1 MNQTP
6 NILRDHAATAMRL
19 SPLGRTTH
27 ERDRET
33 ADTFTRALVGD
44 SMAMRQLRDHLRA
57 LVAGD
62 SSAILLGPSGSG
74 KELAARAIHAAGP
87 RAGRPFV
94 AVNIA
99 AIPPTLLESELFG
112 HEAGAFTGASRQHI
126 GCLESAGDGVLFLDE
141 IGDMPL
147 DAQSRL
153 LRVLEGRCF
162 RRLGG
167 YGNLPFAA
175 RIIAATHCNLVQMV
189 DEGRFRRDLWFRLAV
204 LPVRLPPLAERTR
217 DLPQLVLALARELGV
232 DVRFSDAA
240 MLRLM
245 RHDWPGNVRELRNV
259 VARAAL
265 LPNAMAVGVEDMA
278 GLLHPLG
285 DAAPASGHDARM
297 AAVERTAIL
306 AALGENDGVVA
317 AAARQL
323 GLCRSTL
330 QDRMRRHGIGRQ
342 NHFGQDGA

>member
-1 MNQTP
+1 
-6 NILRDHAATAMRL
+6 MRV
-19 SPLGRTTH
+19 SPLGRTAH
-27 ERDRET
+27 ERTEEP
-33 ADTFTRALVGD
+33 ADAFTQALVGD
-44 SMAMRQLRDHLRA
+44 STAMRQLRSNLRG
-57 LVAGD
+57 LVTGD
-62 SSAILLGPSGSG
+62 SSIILLGPSGSG
-74 KELAARAIHAAGP
+74 KEVAARALHAAGP
-87 RAGRPFV
+87 RAKRPFV
-94 AVNIA
+94 AINIA
-99 AIPPTLLESELFG
+99 AIPATLLESELFG
-112 HEAGAFTGASRQHI
+112 HEAGAFTGANRQHI
-126 GCLESAGDGVLFLDE
+126 GCLEAAGDGILFLDE

-259 VARAAL
+259 VARAAHL
-265 LPNAMAVGVEDMA
+265 ANAMHVGAEDA
-278 GLLHPLG
+278 SALLHPLADG
-285 DAAPASGHDARM
+285 DVATSASHDTRM

-306 AALGENDGVVA
+306 NALGNNDGVVA

-323 GLCRSTL
+323 GLCRTTL
-330 QDRMRRHGIGRQ
+330 QDRMRRHGIERP
-342 NHFGQDGA
+342 

>member
-1 MNQTP
+1 MNQP
-6 NILRDHAATAMRL
+6 HKILHGTTDTTMRVH
-19 SPLGRTTH
+19 PLGRTMH
-27 ERDRET
+27 ERVSEP
-33 ADTFTRALVGD
+33 ADAFTHALVGD
-44 SMAMRQLRDHLRA
+44 STAMRQLRSNLRG
-57 LVAGD
+57 LVEGD
-62 SSAILLGPSGSG
+62 SSTILLGASGSG
-74 KELAARAIHAAGP
+74 KEVAARAIHAAGP
-87 RAGRPFV
+87 RAKRPFV
-94 AVNIA
+94 AINIA
-99 AIPPTLLESELFG
+99 AIPATLLESELFG

-126 GCLESAGDGVLFLDE
+126 GCLEAAGDGILFLDE

-175 RIIAATHCNLVQMV
+175 RIVAATHCNLVQMV

-232 DVRFSDAA
+232 EVRFSDAA

-259 VARAAL
+259 VARAAH
-265 LPNAMAVGVEDMA
+265 LPDPMLVQAEDVA
-278 GLLHPLG
+278 GLLHPLA
-285 DAAPASGHDARM
+285 DSPAKLDTGHDARM

-306 AALGENDGVVA
+306 AALSNNDGVVA

-323 GLCRSTL
+323 GICRTTL
-330 QDRMRRHGIGRQ
+330 QDRMRRHGIERQ
-342 NHFGQDGA
+342 